1 MSNQLTHPLV
11 LWFCLTGKS
20 LLEFTLLVAQIYAID
35 DKEAA
40 EDGKKRNAL
49 IENQIAG
56 DERSDRL
63 EVEIIGCNHD
73 A

>member
-40 EDGKKRNAL
+40 EDSKKRNAR
-49 IENQIAG
+49 IEHPIAR
-56 DERSDRL
+56 DARSERL
-63 EVEIIGCNHD
+63 EV
-73 A
+73 

>member
-49 IENQIAG
+49 IENQIAS

>member
-1 MSNQLTHPLV
+1 MSVALIHPLI
-11 LWFCLTGKS
+11 LWFRLTGKS

-49 IENQIAG
+49 IENQIAS

-63 EVEIIGCNHD
+63 EV
-73 A
+73 